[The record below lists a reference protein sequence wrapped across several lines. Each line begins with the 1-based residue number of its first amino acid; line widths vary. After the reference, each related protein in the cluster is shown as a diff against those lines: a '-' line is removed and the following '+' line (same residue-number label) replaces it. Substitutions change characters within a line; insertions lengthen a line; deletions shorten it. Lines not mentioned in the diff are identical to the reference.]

1 MDKCAVLEMRRRRQ
15 VGTGEIKL
23 PDCKR
28 ISEVAEE
35 GYKYLGILELDQILN
50 TKRKERITSEYVRR
64 VKKLCRSKL
73 NGGNFVS
80 GINAW
85 VVGAIRYSAGIL
97 DWTMEDLV
105 TMDRRTRKIL
115 AINGCMHTWSNVT
128 RLYLSRKVGGKGLIS
143 VEECVK

>member
-1 MDKCAVLEMRRRRQ
+1 MGE

-23 PDCKR
+23 PHSKR

-35 GYKYLGILELDQILN
+35 GYKYLGVLELDQILN
-50 TKRKERITSEYVRR
+50 TKMKERITSEYVRR

-73 NGGNFVS
+73 NGENLVS

-85 VVGAIRYSAGIL
+85 AVAAIRYSAGIL

-105 TMDRRTRKIL
+105 SMDRRTRKIL
-115 AINGCMHTWSNVT
+115 AMKVCTQGVT
-128 RLYLSRKVGGKGLIS
+128 LRGKENRTEGLN
-143 VEECVK
+143 